1 MQVAAI
7 FKHGFGMEL
16 NELHITKGDVI
27 IKLSGDDWKEIEATL
42 QGKREQ
48 ASSAIKEGT
57 YYPEEWYV
65 WNNPKEL

>member
-1 MQVAAI
+1 MQVAAV

-16 NELHITKGDVI
+16 KELHITKGDVI

-48 ASSAIKEGT
+48 ASSAIN
-57 YYPEEWYV
+57 EEWYV
-65 WNNPKEL
+65 WNNPKD